1 MIIKKPPY
9 IFHIFAP
16 SKMFLMKSVC
26 IFCGSSTGIRES
38 YSDNA
43 RLLGKILTENNITL
57 VYGGGNVGLMGIIA
71 DAVIE
76 AGGKTIGVMPKSI
89 AELEI
94 AHDNLTELYL
104 VDTMAERK
112 EMMAK
117 LSDAFIAMP
126 GGFGTLDEL
135 SEILTYNQL
144 RICDKPLGLLNV
156 DGYFDSLL
164 NFFDHAVNERFVR
177 EEHRK
182 NVIVSDTPAKL
193 INMLGEYEPV
203 QIGKWIEDIKVE
215 AGNKN

>member
-1 MIIKKPPY
+1 
-9 IFHIFAP
+9 
-16 SKMFLMKSVC
+16 MKSVC
-26 IFCGSSTGIRES
+26 VFCGSSTGIRES
-38 YSDNA
+38 YTVNA
-43 RLLGKILTENNITL
+43 RFLGRILTENNVTL
-57 VYGGGNVGLMGIIA
+57 VYGGGNVGLMGVIA

-94 AHDNLTELYL
+94 VHDNLTELYL

-144 RICDKPLGLLNV
+144 RIFDKPMGLLNI
-156 DGYFDSLL
+156 DGYFDGLL
-164 NFFDHAVNERFVR
+164 NFFDHAVSERFVR
-177 EEHRK
+177 KEHRK
-182 NVIVSDTPAKL
+182 NILVANDSEELLGKL
-193 INMLGEYEPV
+193 GKYEPV
-203 QIGKWIEDIKVE
+203 KIGKWIEDIKVE
-215 AGNKN
+215 AGNNL

>member
-1 MIIKKPPY
+1 
-9 IFHIFAP
+9 
-16 SKMFLMKSVC
+16 MKSVC

>member
-1 MIIKKPPY
+1 
-9 IFHIFAP
+9 
-16 SKMFLMKSVC
+16 MKSVC
-26 IFCGSSTGIRES
+26 VFCGSSTGIRDS
-38 YSDNA
+38 YRENA
-43 RLLGKILTENNITL
+43 GLLGKVLTENKITL

-89 AELEI
+89 AKLEL
-94 AHDNLTELYL
+94 AHNNLTELYL

-156 DGYFDSLL
+156 DGYFNGLL
-164 NFFDHAVNERFVR
+164 NFFDHAVGEGFVR
-177 EEHRK
+177 KEHRK
-182 NVIVSDTPAKL
+182 NVITADNPAELLNNLEK
-193 INMLGEYEPV
+193 YQPV
-203 QIGKWIEDIKVE
+203 HIGKWIEDIKVE
-215 AGNKN
+215 AEN

>member
-1 MIIKKPPY
+1 
-9 IFHIFAP
+9 
-16 SKMFLMKSVC
+16 MKSVC
-26 IFCGSSTGIRES
+26 VFCGSSTGLRDS
-38 YSDNA
+38 YSNNA
-43 RLLGKILTENNITL
+43 RLLGKVLTDNNITL

-94 AHDNLTELYL
+94 AHNNLSELYL

-144 RICDKPLGLLNV
+144 RICDKPMGLLNI
-156 DGYFDSLL
+156 DGYFDGLL

-182 NVIVSDTPAKL
+182 NIIVSDNPTEL
-193 INMLGEYEPV
+193 INKLNEYEPV
-203 QIGKWIEDIKVE
+203 QIGKWIKDIKVE
-215 AGNKN
+215 AS

>member
-1 MIIKKPPY
+1 
-9 IFHIFAP
+9 
-16 SKMFLMKSVC
+16 MKSVC
-26 IFCGSSTGIRES
+26 VFCGSSTGIRAS
-38 YSDNA
+38 YSENA
-43 RLLGKILTENNITL
+43 RLLGKVLTENNITL

-76 AGGKTIGVMPKSI
+76 AGGKTIGVMPESI

-94 AHDNLTELYL
+94 AHENLTELHL

-144 RICDKPLGLLNV
+144 RICDKPMGLLNI
-156 DGYFDSLL
+156 DGYFNGLL

-177 EEHRK
+177 KEHRK
-182 NVIVSDTPAKL
+182 NVIVSDTPAGL

-215 AGNKN
+215 AENKL

>member
-1 MIIKKPPY
+1 
-9 IFHIFAP
+9 
-16 SKMFLMKSVC
+16 MKSVC
-26 IFCGSSTGIRES
+26 VFCGSSTGIRES
-38 YSDNA
+38 YSENA
-43 RLLGKILTENNITL
+43 RLLGKVLTDNDVTL

-89 AELEI
+89 AELEL

-104 VDTMAERK
+104 VDSMAERK

-135 SEILTYNQL
+135 TEILTYNQL
-144 RICDKPLGLLNV
+144 RICDKPMGLLNI
-156 DGYFDSLL
+156 DGYFDGLL
-164 NFFDHAVNERFVR
+164 EFFDHAVNERFVR

-182 NVIVSDTPAKL
+182 NVIVADNPAGLLNKL
-193 INMLGEYEPV
+193 EMYQPV
-203 QIGKWIEDIKVE
+203 EIGKWIEDIKVE
-215 AGNKN
+215 AGNE

>member
-1 MIIKKPPY
+1 
-9 IFHIFAP
+9 
-16 SKMFLMKSVC
+16 MKSVC
-26 IFCGSSTGIRES
+26 VFCGSSTGIRES
-38 YSDNA
+38 YSENA
-43 RLLGKILTENNITL
+43 RLLGRVLTNNNITL

-71 DAVIE
+71 DTVIAE
-76 AGGKTIGVMPKSI
+76 GGRTIGVMPKSI
-89 AELEI
+89 AELEL

-144 RICDKPLGLLNV
+144 RICDKPMGLLNIE
-156 DGYFDSLL
+156 GYFDGLL

-182 NVIVSDTPAKL
+182 NVIVSNTPSGL
-193 INMLGEYEPV
+193 INKLGEYKPV

-215 AGNKN
+215 VENNL

>member
-1 MIIKKPPY
+1 
-9 IFHIFAP
+9 
-16 SKMFLMKSVC
+16 MKSVC
-26 IFCGSSTGIRES
+26 VFCGSSTGLRDS
-38 YSDNA
+38 YSNNA
-43 RLLGKILTENNITL
+43 RLLGKVLTDNNITL

-94 AHDNLTELYL
+94 AHNNLSELYL

-144 RICDKPLGLLNV
+144 RICDKPMGLLNI
-156 DGYFDSLL
+156 DGYFDGLL
-164 NFFDHAVNERFVR
+164 NFFDHAVKEKFVR
-177 EEHRK
+177 DEHRK
-182 NVIVSDTPAKL
+182 NIIVSANAKEL
-193 INMLGEYEPV
+193 IRKLDEYEPV

-215 AGNKN
+215 AS